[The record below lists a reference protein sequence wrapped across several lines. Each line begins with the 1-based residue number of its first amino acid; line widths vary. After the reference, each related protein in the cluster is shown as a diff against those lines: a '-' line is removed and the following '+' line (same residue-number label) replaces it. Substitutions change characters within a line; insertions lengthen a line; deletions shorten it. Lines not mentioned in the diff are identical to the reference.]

1 MLQIGQS
8 DLEACLETVHAIG
21 EASTSGEGFAR
32 GGVACL
38 KRLVP
43 SELTTLSV
51 CHLGSRH
58 RSVMSDVPGAISR
71 REIEAFDRR
80 FDEHPLVREHV
91 SNPRSVTQRISDV
104 MPEAQFRCSPL
115 FDEYYRPIGIDHVMA
130 VPVHI
135 DPTLLVSFVFN
146 RQDRDFSDRDRDRAE
161 AIRPHLGNLYR
172 MVRALDGASVAWG
185 VPSASPVGPAHLLTE
200 REREVLHWLGSG
212 KTDKDIGEIL
222 AISPRTVHKHLQS
235 IYAKLG
241 VETRT
246 AAVVRAMKLGPRLHG
261 GDGALVSPT

>member
-1 MLQIGQS
+1 MPQIGQS
-8 DLEACLETVHAIG
+8 DLKACLDTVHAIG

-43 SELTTLSV
+43 SELTTLSI
-51 CHLGSRH
+51 CDLDSRH
-58 RSVMSDVPGAISR
+58 RSVMSDVPGALSR
-71 REIEAFDRR
+71 REIEAFNRR

-91 SNPRSVTQRISDV
+91 RDPRAATQRITDV
-104 MPEAQFRCSPL
+104 MPAAQFRSSPL
-115 FDEYYRPIGIDHVMA
+115 FDEYYRSIGIDHVMA

-135 DPTLLVSFVFN
+135 DRTLLVSFVFN
-146 RQDRDFSDRDRDRAE
+146 RQDRDFSDLDRARAE
-161 AIRPHLGNLYR
+161 AIRPHLGDLYR
-172 MVRALDGASVAWG
+172 MVRALDGASAAWG
-185 VPSASPVGPAHLLTE
+185 VPSTSSPAPGRPLTE

-222 AISPRTVHKHLQS
+222 GISPRTVHKHLQG
-235 IYAKLG
+235 IYGKLG

-246 AAVVRAMKLGPRLHG
+246 AAVVRAMKS
-261 GDGALVSPT
+261 ASPA